1 MCIKKVHLILY
12 FFDALPDMLFMLEF
26 ISLSF
31 SVLHLFTSIN
41 IVQGVKSCSWIFLYG
56 EIVVTLHCHRKSPP
70 SPRSVPPPF
79 QVRFKSVP
87 YIEDIAAK
95 RKRKKKASSP
105 WFICSFYKQRPERP
119 TSSQPNGNA
128 LGGQGVGVISPCK
141 GKSPIS
147 RQCFCPF
154 RAKKNI
160 NHESTGRC
168 PGLRAVAL
176 SGR

>member
-1 MCIKKVHLILY
+1 MRNIY
-12 FFDALPDMLFMLEF
+12 FSLLLLLLNHKNPLPTPPLQLTHTPML
-26 ISLSF
+26 S
-31 SVLHLFTSIN
+31 TSD
-41 IVQGVKSCSWIFLYG
+41 F
-56 EIVVTLHCHRKSPP
+56 
-70 SPRSVPPPF
+70 PRGGG
-79 QVRFKSVP
+79 
-87 YIEDIAAK
+87 IEDSTAGYWAIKGKANGIQTK
-95 RKRKKKASSP
+95 RLSSP
-105 WFICSFYKQRPERP
+105 WFICSFYKQRPARP

-176 SGR
+176 SGRWNYELWTMN

>member
-1 MCIKKVHLILY
+1 MWFPRDSSVIPILGKAPQY
-12 FFDALPDMLFMLEF
+12 SE
-26 ISLSF
+26 
-31 SVLHLFTSIN
+31 
-41 IVQGVKSCSWIFLYG
+41 GG
-56 EIVVTLHCHRKSPP
+56 G
-70 SPRSVPPPF
+70 
-79 QVRFKSVP
+79 
-87 YIEDIAAK
+87 IEDSTAGYWRPKGQGK
-95 RKRKKKASSP
+95 RNSNKRLSSP
-105 WFICSFYKQRPERP
+105 WFICSFYKQRPARP

-176 SGR
+176 SGRWNYELWTNLFTSLLTCCRLLKKQDKTNKNI